1 MSSEGPPTNG
11 RNAMWKLQWKSR
23 IAPGRTRVQSRIGAS
38 LLAAT
43 MLAGTS
49 LLQPAAAE
57 KVITGVMHSG
67 LRVLDPII
75 TTAHIT
81 RDHAYMIYDVLVA
94 VDENFQPRPQMA
106 DWTISDDKLVYTF
119 KLRDGLKFHD
129 GNPVTAKDAVASL
142 KRWGKRDS
150 GGQLIFD
157 ATESLEAADDKTI
170 VWKLKKPFPALL
182 EIVGKQSAVPPF
194 IMPERV
200 ANTPPDQAITEYV
213 GSGPFVFVESE
224 YQPGVSVTYEKFADY
239 VPREEP
245 PSWMAGGKVV
255 KVDKVK
261 WVTMPDAQTT
271 INALLSGE
279 IDYIEQVQIDLLPL
293 LEGND
298 DVVVETRDD
307 LGYQTMG
314 RMNFKHPPFDNVK
327 IRQAALK
334 ALNQADVLGTMIG
347 DPKYYKIC
355 GAIFGCGTPL
365 GDESGAET
373 LIKGGDKEGAKQLLK
388 EAGYDGTPVVLM
400 QPTDVISLQKQP
412 VVAAQALREV
422 GFNVDMQPM
431 DWQTLVTRRASQA
444 KPSEGG
450 WNLFFTNW
458 MVPEINSPLIS
469 PMLNG
474 RGDQGWFGWP
484 TDDKLEALRAEFIE
498 ADTPEKQREVA
509 VSIQKHVLENVIYI
523 PLGQYA
529 APQARS
535 KKLTGMIPSPVPV
548 FWNIEKAD

>member
-1 MSSEGPPTNG
+1 MLNVLGQLRPETRG
-11 RNAMWKLQWKSR
+11 AHQWR
-23 IAPGRTRVQSRIGAS
+23 RAATG
-38 LLAAT
+38 LLAAAL
-43 MLAGTS
+43 LAGTS
-49 LLQPAAAE
+49 LVQPSAAQE
-57 KVITGVMHSG
+57 KTITGVMHSG
-67 LRVLDPII
+67 LRVLDPVI

-81 RDHAYMIYDVLVA
+81 RNHGYMIYDVLVA
-94 VDENFQPRPQMA
+94 VDENFTPKPQMA
-106 DWTISDDKLVYTF
+106 DWTISDDKLTYTF
-119 KLRDGLKFHD
+119 TLRDGLKFHD
-129 GNPVTAKDAVASL
+129 GKPVTAADAVASL

-157 ATESLEAADDKTI
+157 VTESLEAKDDKTL
-170 VWKLKKPFPALL
+170 VWKLKTPFPALL
-182 EIVGKQSAVPPF
+182 DTVGKQSAVPPF

-200 ANTPPDQAITEYV
+200 ANTPPDKSITEYV
-213 GSGPFVFVESE
+213 GSGPFVFVEEE
-224 YQPGVSVTYEKFADY
+224 YQPGVSVTYKKFADY
-239 VPREEP
+239 VPRDEA

-255 KVDKVK
+255 KVDTVK
-261 WVTMPDAQTT
+261 WVTMPDAQTS

-293 LEGND
+293 LESSE

-334 ALNQADVLGTMIG
+334 ALSQKDVLNTMIG
-347 DPKYYKIC
+347 NPEYFKVC

-365 GDESGAET
+365 GDESGAES
-373 LIKGGDKEGAKQLLK
+373 LISGGDKEGAKKLLE

-400 QPTDVISLQKQP
+400 QPTDVISLTAQP
-412 VVAAQALREV
+412 VVAAQALREA

-474 RGDQGWFGWP
+474 RGDQAWFGWP
-484 TDDKLEALRAEFIE
+484 KDEKLEDLRAEFIA
-498 ADTPEKQREVA
+498 ADSPEEQREVA
-509 VSIQKHVLENVIYI
+509 IRIQKHTLENVIYV

-529 APQARS
+529 SPQART
-535 KKLTGMIPSPVPV
+535 KKMTGMIPSPVPV
-548 FWNIEKAD
+548 FWNVEKAD